1 MKALIYLTGRS
12 FVNNLKKA
20 VKKPV
25 TLLLLIFF
33 LAYAVVVCLFLGQI
47 AVELRFD
54 SVKGLVVLLSVW
66 TIYTFLTNL
75 YGYSS
80 RKGVIFRPGHAHFV
94 FPAPISPK
102 WILIHSAWMNYL
114 LSVAVNLLF
123 VLAGVT
129 GFGVGPLR
137 GFFLFFLGSV
147 SEILLEV
154 SIMVCLYTNET
165 LPEGV
170 LKFLGV
176 VIKFFLIGI
185 VVFFFFYFRREG
197 FSLSSLSAFFDWPGL
212 CMVPV
217 VGWNIA
223 AYRLILLGAT
233 RLNIIGTVLYLCTVA
248 GMVLLACR
256 MKCEGEYFE
265 DAAKFADDYV
275 EMKQK
280 KRNGELVFG
289 MGEKKQKI
297 RRVSAKLSG
306 EGAKAIFYRQ
316 LLEYKKQRYF
326 IFDKMS
332 LLILAIGVLLA
343 FALRKNVEASGIA
356 SAFLLGMVA
365 YLTLIMSGYAGKWE
379 TELKN
384 PYLFLLPDRPF
395 KKLWY
400 STLMEHVRSL
410 LDGCLLCIPMGVIWK
425 ISPLS
430 VAQGILIY
438 AVLQA
443 SKIYTRVL
451 VQCMVGDLLGKTGQE
466 ILRMLMQMFLLGIG
480 VIPAV
485 AAGLIMGLPVVYPV
499 TLAYSVL
506 VTAVLGALASLRFDS
521 MEQM

>member
-1 MKALIYLTGRS
+1 M
-12 FVNNLKKA
+12 
-20 VKKPV
+20 
-25 TLLLLIFF
+25 
-33 LAYAVVVCLFLGQI
+33 
-47 AVELRFD
+47 
-54 SVKGLVVLLSVW
+54 
-66 TIYTFLTNL
+66 
-75 YGYSS
+75 
-80 RKGVIFRPGHAHFV
+80 
-94 FPAPISPK
+94 
-102 WILIHSAWMNYL
+102 
-114 LSVAVNLLF
+114 
-123 VLAGVT
+123 
-129 GFGVGPLR
+129 
-137 GFFLFFLGSV
+137 
-147 SEILLEV
+147 
-154 SIMVCLYTNET
+154 
-165 LPEGV
+165 
-170 LKFLGV
+170 
-176 VIKFFLIGI
+176 
-185 VVFFFFYFRREG
+185 
-197 FSLSSLSAFFDWPGL
+197 
-212 CMVPV
+212 
-217 VGWNIA
+217 
-223 AYRLILLGAT
+223 
-233 RLNIIGTVLYLCTVA
+233 
-248 GMVLLACR
+248 
-256 MKCEGEYFE
+256 
-265 DAAKFADDYV
+265 
-275 EMKQK
+275 
-280 KRNGELVFG
+280 
-289 MGEKKQKI
+289 
-297 RRVSAKLSG
+297 
-306 EGAKAIFYRQ
+306 
-316 LLEYKKQRYF
+316 
-326 IFDKMS
+326 
-332 LLILAIGVLLA
+332 
-343 FALRKNVEASGIA
+343 EASGIA